1 MHAPEQFEAFLIE
14 RLSLAPDQLVRR
26 CEWSGAGNTIGALA
40 LRLGALDLA
49 EIDRILDAQEDDR
62 RLFGE
67 LAVHLGLL
75 SEDQVD
81 RLVELQQFHQLFEI
95 GEQYVVQG
103 RIDVRDVL
111 AAILDFQNQTSH
123 RTAPATSS

>member
-1 MHAPEQFEAFLIE
+1 MHAAEQFEEFLIE
-14 RLSLAPDQLVRR
+14 RLSLSPEDRLRR
-26 CEWSGAGNTIGALA
+26 CEWAGAGNTIGALA

-67 LAVHLGLL
+67 LAVHLGML
-75 SEDQVD
+75 SEEQVK
-81 RLVELQQFHQLFEI
+81 RLVELQRFHQLFEV

-103 RIDVRDVL
+103 RIGIRDLLV
-111 AAILDFQNQTSH
+111 AILEFPSSSSS
-123 RTAPATSS
+123 RTTPAAAL